1 MEQKEFSRTFIAS
14 MKRVARNVA
23 PLVREKT
30 KLNKEIAER
39 QARLSDVE
47 EEIAGYEVPI
57 KKVTGGY
64 TTEDLIE
71 RVVVDT
77 GKVDK
82 KTGKPIKDTQFNLK
96 YPETIIPPVSE
107 EGDMEVSPVE
117 SDLPF
122 MTEDVMNPS
131 TRI

>member
-1 MEQKEFSRTFIAS
+1 MAEKEKFNRTFIAS

-23 PLVREKT
+23 PLNREKA

-39 QARLSDVE
+39 QARLVEVE
-47 EEIAGYEVPI
+47 EEIAGHEVSI
-57 KKVTGGY
+57 KRVTGGY

-82 KTGKPIKDTQFNLK
+82 NGRAIKDTQFNLR
-96 YPETIIPPVSE
+96 YPETVIPPVE
-107 EGDMEVSPVE
+107 NEGDMEVSPVE
-117 SDLPF
+117 ELPF
-122 MTEDVMNPS
+122 MTEDVLNPS
-131 TRI
+131 NEI

>member
-71 RVVVDT
+71 RVVVS
-77 GKVDK
+77 GAHLRQVHFCGISSGLRVVSK
-82 KTGKPIKDTQFNLK
+82 KTID
-96 YPETIIPPVSE
+96 PVS
-107 EGDMEVSPVE
+107 PN
-117 SDLPF
+117 LPQ
-122 MTEDVMNPS
+122 TTP
-131 TRI
+131 RIGL